1 MKRFILWFCMHTKR
15 QFKNAVFLLLFLLIP
30 FTTFVA
36 SKLAVLWE
44 KDTVTVAVCGEG
56 PVVDELLLM
65 ESVYDFYLCEDTE
78 LMRASV
84 KSGLD
89 ECGYIFENDRIT
101 VVCEED
107 SVIAEAVSE
116 TVFSVYFKYYVANK
130 LHSYGDASAVEK
142 YFSYLDGNKYEVDFV
157 LPDGEVYVA
166 NPKVFPLKPML
177 LVMVML
183 GGIFGA
189 ILRKNDRERGV
200 FLNLSMAF
208 KNLLLVVYIGVPVVS
223 LLVCTFVSLIIF
235 EFV

>member
-15 QFKNAVFLLLFLLIP
+15 QFKNAVFLLLILLIP
-30 FTTFVA
+30 FATFAA
-36 SKLAVLWE
+36 SKLSVLWE
-44 KDTVTVAVCGEG
+44 KDSVTVAICGEG

-89 ECGYIFENDRIT
+89 ECGYIFENDKIT
-101 VVCEED
+101 LVCEED
-107 SVIAEAVSE
+107 SVISEAISE
-116 TVFSVYFKYYVANK
+116 TVFSVYFKYYVADK
-130 LHSYGDASAVEK
+130 LESYGEPSAVEK

-166 NPKVFPLKPML
+166 NQKVFPLKPML
-177 LVMVML
+177 MVMILL
-183 GGIFGA
+183 GGIFGL
-189 ILRKNDRERGV
+189 ILWEKDRKRGV
-200 FLNLSMAF
+200 FLNLSPSF
-208 KNLLLVVYIGVPVVS
+208 KYILIAVYVAVPVVS
-223 LLVCTFVSLIIF
+223 LSVCAFVSLIIY